1 MKRDKKNTLVDAQE
15 IAIKK
20 SWTDAADV
28 DSGTAALS
36 TYDPEQ
42 KMPAE
47 INGPK
52 GPEPTRYG
60 DWEQKGRCTDF

>member
-1 MKRDKKNTLVDAQE
+1 MKRDKKNTLVDARR

-20 SWTDAADV
+20 SWTGAADV
-28 DSGTAALS
+28 DSGKAALS
-36 TYDPEQ
+36 TYAPEQ

-52 GPEPTRYG
+52 GLEPTRYG